1 MSAAT
6 ARRTDWRY
14 RIGLNL
20 RAVVGRSYPRIVG
33 ANREPSWIFFEAFL
47 PLLGIAAYVFIYQ
60 FFGNQAIAVITQ
72 TTATAPW
79 GMCGTHACAD
89 ATEQA
94 QYLAA
99 VNANTNALVASV
111 VLGGTMVAFWLNVLW
126 SMASQLYWEKEIGN
140 LQLYMM
146 APMNRMALLGGMAV
160 GGMVMTSMRA
170 VSTLVAGVL
179 VFGVIFQVANP
190 WLLLAVFFATLIGLY
205 GLGMMFASLYLLWG
219 REAWN
224 LSALMEEP
232 IFFSSGF
239 YFPLGGLLR
248 IPGWGPAIAIAGSF
262 IPASIGLDALR
273 QLTLGSTAFGGTL
286 WIFDVMTELEILVI
300 MAVLFLI
307 LARYS
312 LAYLETLA
320 KREGK
325 LTSRHQ

>member
-1 MSAAT
+1 VKPAT
-6 ARRTDWRY
+6 VRRTDLRY

-33 ANREPSWIFFEAFL
+33 ANREPSWIFFEALL

-60 FFGNQAIAVITQ
+60 SFGARSFAAAAGNTTAQAVIS
-72 TTATAPW
+72 
-79 GMCGTHACAD
+79 
-89 ATEQA
+89 
-94 QYLAA
+94 
-99 VNANTNALVASV
+99 ANTNALIASV

-170 VSTLVAGVL
+170 VSTLVAGIL
-179 VFGVIFQVANP
+179 VFGVIFQVADP
-190 WLLLAVFFATLIGLY
+190 LTLLAVFFAALIALY

-232 IFFSSGF
+232 IFFSTGF
-239 YFPLGGLLR
+239 YFPVGGLFR
-248 IPGWGPAIAIAGSF
+248 VPGWGPIIAIIGSF
-262 IPASIGLDALR
+262 VPATFGLDALR
-273 QLTLGSTAFGGTL
+273 QLTLGSTAFGGQL
-286 WIFDVMTELEILVI
+286 WIFDVKTELYILVF

-312 LAYLETLA
+312 LRYLETLA

>member
-1 MSAAT
+1 MKPAT
-6 ARRTDWRY
+6 VRRTDFRY

-33 ANREPSWIFFEAFL
+33 ANREPSWNFFEALL

-60 FFGNQAIAVITQ
+60 AFGARA
-72 TTATAPW
+72 
-79 GMCGTHACAD
+79 
-89 ATEQA
+89 
-94 QYLAA
+94 LAA
-99 VNANTNALVASV
+99 ATPDAARATILANTNALIASV

-170 VSTLVAGVL
+170 VSTLIAGIF
-179 VFGVIFQVANP
+179 VFGVLFQVADP
-190 WLLLAVFFATLIGLY
+190 LMLLAVFFVALTALY

-239 YFPLGGLLR
+239 YFPVGGLFKV
-248 IPGWGPAIAIAGSF
+248 PGWGPVVAIIGSF
-262 IPASIGLDALR
+262 VPATFGLDALR
-273 QLTLGSTAFGGTL
+273 QLTLGTTAFGGQL
-286 WIFDVMTELEILVI
+286 WIFDVKTELYILLF

>member
-1 MSAAT
+1 MKPT
-6 ARRTDWRY
+6 TVRRTDLRY

-33 ANREPSWIFFEAFL
+33 ANREPSWIFFEALL

-60 FFGNQAIAVITQ
+60 SFGARSFEAAAGNTTAQAVIS
-72 TTATAPW
+72 
-79 GMCGTHACAD
+79 
-89 ATEQA
+89 
-94 QYLAA
+94 
-99 VNANTNALVASV
+99 ANTNALIASV

-170 VSTLVAGVL
+170 VSTLVAGIL
-179 VFGVIFQVANP
+179 VFGVIFQVADP
-190 WLLLAVFFATLIGLY
+190 LMLLAVFFAALIALY

-232 IFFSSGF
+232 IFFSSGI
-239 YFPLGGLLR
+239 YFPVGGLFR
-248 IPGWGPAIAIAGSF
+248 VPGWGPIIAIIGSF
-262 IPASIGLDALR
+262 VPATFGLDALR
-273 QLTLGSTAFGGTL
+273 QLTLGSTAFGGQL
-286 WIFDVMTELEILVI
+286 WIFDVKTELYVLVF

-312 LAYLETLA
+312 LRYLETLA